1 MAESKFLEL
10 TDTSSSNGNISIT
23 PEVVEAI
30 AGLEVEQ
37 IKGVHLVDS
46 GISKSFNAILRLDSN
61 PKGVRL
67 SEDDRGLVI
76 DIRVMLDF
84 GISVPQTAAQ
94 IQEKIKQQLLFM
106 TEIVINEVNV
116 EIVGMEPEEV
126 KSDINP
132 DDIFAE
138 NDGEDK

>member
-1 MAESKFLEL
+1 MTESKFLEL
-10 TDTSSSNGNISIT
+10 TDSSSSNGNISVT
-23 PEVVEAI
+23 PEVVETI